1 MKIALQKAPR
11 LHKGIPWTACEP
23 FVENTR
29 ATLIHRVRHVTTHKI
44 GDRWKAHLAVHAWCG
59 TSFTGTK
66 KFTFLSEPPA
76 GKLVCARCEEM
87 ATKRNME
94 TSDAIAGRHVHLGRT
109 IAVAT
114 CCADVAAQ
122 GEGNG

>member
-1 MKIALQKAPR
+1 MKVHLQKAPR
-11 LHKGIPWTACEP
+11 LRKGIPWTSCEP

-44 GDRWKAHLAVHAWCG
+44 GDRWKAHIAVHMWCG
-59 TSFTGTK
+59 NSATGTK
-66 KFTFLSEPPA
+66 KFTFLPEPPA

-94 TSDAIAGRHVHLGRT
+94 PSDAIAGRHVHLGRT